1 MDKWFP
7 TFRQLS
13 QKRISLPFAWPWY
26 STRSQR
32 RGLLRII
39 AVAIEER
46 IPLAP
51 LLSVWREDERGVH
64 RSRLTRLVGLLN
76 QGVPLADAV
85 EQIPGLLHD
94 EDILAL
100 RFDAQS
106 GTTTQAIRERLSQPE
121 LIATDGSPRL
131 RNTLYYFGAV
141 LLLGFPIVAFVQIKI
156 VPVFID
162 IFRDFGLSLP
172 PVTES
177 FLALSNL
184 FTQFLWVPV
193 LLLVALVLSFI
204 FARPGRTARHA
215 VARFFAPLRDHH
227 RTNLLRLLGIAA
239 GAGRPIAGALSTLAR
254 YHYDPTIRRKLLFVR
269 NEIEQG
275 LDPWDSMS
283 EAKLLSAADVRALRL
298 ADRIGNR
305 AWVLIQLAYAKNRR
319 ADRWFGR
326 LSEFALPA
334 VVLAMGSFVLYQAV
348 ALFSPLVNL
357 IYALAR

>member
-1 MDKWFP
+1 MDTWFP
-7 TFRQLS
+7 TFRRLFQR
-13 QKRISLPFAWPWY
+13 RISLPFGWPWY

-64 RSRLTRLVGLLN
+64 RSRLTRLVALLN
-76 QGVPLADAV
+76 QGIPLADAV
-85 EQIPGLLHD
+85 EQIPGMLHD
-94 EDILAL
+94 EDILAI

-106 GTTTQAIRERLSQPE
+106 GTATQAVRERLDQPD
-121 LIATDGSPRL
+121 LTVADGVPRL
-131 RNTLYYFGAV
+131 RNTMYYFCAV
-141 LLLGFPIVAFVQIKI
+141 LLLGFPIIAFVQIKI
-156 VPVFID
+156 VPNFKD
-162 IFRDFGLSLP
+162 IFREFSLDLP
-172 PVTES
+172 SVTKS
-177 FLALSNL
+177 FLALSNF
-184 FTQFLWVPV
+184 FTQFLWIPL
-193 LLLVALVLSFI
+193 LLLVALLLSFI
-204 FARPGRTARHA
+204 FARPGRAARHA
-215 VARFFAPLRDHH
+215 VVRFIAPLRDRH

-275 LDPWDSMS
+275 FDPWDSMN

-305 AWVLIQLAYAKNRR
+305 AWVLNQLAYAKNRA

-357 IYALAR
+357 IDALAR